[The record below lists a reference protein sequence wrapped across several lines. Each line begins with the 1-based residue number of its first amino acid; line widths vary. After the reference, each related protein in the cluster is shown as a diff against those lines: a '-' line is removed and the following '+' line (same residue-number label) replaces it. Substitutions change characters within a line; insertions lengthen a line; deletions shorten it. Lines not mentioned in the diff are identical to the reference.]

1 MLLYE
6 ETSITRGLLYYSSRF
21 VSAARNNRMDQPF
34 DPNANETEDGCRA
47 TPAHVITGY
56 RLRVDVHLFTPSAP
70 CFNFAIIPGFV
81 PVG

>member
-34 DPNANETEDGCRA
+34 DPNANETELG
-47 TPAHVITGY
+47 
-56 RLRVDVHLFTPSAP
+56 L
-70 CFNFAIIPGFV
+70 
-81 PVG
+81 